1 MTTIET
7 IHQLAIALERNARYA
22 LKCDEGYAV
31 FEKEIEN
38 IIKELNEIIK

>member
-22 LKCDEGYAV
+22 IKCDEGYAV
-31 FEKEIEN
+31 FEKEIEK
-38 IIKELNEIIK
+38 IIKELNQIVK